1 MPIKKE
7 YGIVNFGRESKMRLL
22 SVDCTAV
29 FRRSKD
35 SGSLSIP
42 VLTNDLSQIKE
53 LIEERKDG
61 SLLLNFNYTI
71 MLWHLMDENEF
82 DETLGKIKKE
92 TEWFKKRAVQML
104 DPFVARVRFI
114 DNAYRYFEGRG
125 MPQFKYVI
133 TKEQYKI
140 LKEAT
145 EELEKQCFKSQCRFI
160 RRKLKSNGKITYPYV
175 AKYVWEG
182 KYVYS
187 FVFEPDSIPLIVDNK
202 REAAKIRREIKDGT
216 YNLDRFTHPPKC

>member
-1 MPIKKE
+1 MVIVLLIDIVGRGAINRASTCFCKITNPTTYFVVIRIKALLQDYKPLKFPIMPIKRE
-7 YGIVNFGRESKMRLL
+7 YGIVNFGRESKMSFL
-22 SVDCTAV
+22 SAGCTAI
-29 FRRSKD
+29 FWRRKE

-82 DETLGKIKKE
+82 NETLGKIKKE
-92 TEWFKKRAVQML
+92 TEWFKKRAVQMV

-125 MPQFKYVI
+125 VPQFNKGTVQDI
-133 TKEQYKI
+133 KR
-140 LKEAT
+140 
-145 EELEKQCFKSQCRFI
+145 SH
-160 RRKLKSNGKITYPYV
+160 RRT
-175 AKYVWEG
+175 
-182 KYVYS
+182 
-187 FVFEPDSIPLIVDNK
+187 
-202 REAAKIRREIKDGT
+202 
-216 YNLDRFTHPPKC
+216 